1 MEGMKIMINVVI
13 AKDKDVIRVFNNGV
27 LLVEEENM
35 ELLLELV
42 EDTLRGSKG
51 YQREVLN
58 KIKEKI
64 LLEEVA

>member
-35 ELLLELV
+35 ELLLALV
-42 EDTLRGSKG
+42 EDTLKGSKG

>member
-1 MEGMKIMINVVI
+1 MINVVI
-13 AKDKDVIRVFNNGV
+13 AKDKDVVRVYSNGM
-27 LLVEEENM
+27 LLVEEENT

-42 EDTLRGSKG
+42 EDTLKGSKG

>member
-1 MEGMKIMINVVI
+1 MINVVI

>member
-1 MEGMKIMINVVI
+1 MISIVITKDNDGLKVYSNGM
-13 AKDKDVIRVFNNGV
+13 

-42 EDTLRGSKG
+42 EDTLKSSKG